1 MSDDQAWSDEEL
13 RWATKRGGNNKSGGS
28 SNMRVEDLKDWLAS
42 AEWEE
47 EAEKEGGKGMRGG
60 GHVALTRQTGPAHLK
75 QWRNPL
81 LDVAHTLC

>member
-1 MSDDQAWSDEEL
+1 M
-13 RWATKRGGNNKSGGS
+13 
-28 SNMRVEDLKDWLAS
+28 AS